1 MCGVRCGVRCSARC
15 GASLGHLVLGPSV
28 HPSLASSLRWSLQA
42 SEGPMHCV
50 VGSSEYFR
58 VHLLPRPL
66 VAHHAAPFRV
76 SFRSAL
82 VVPLLVGACHAAC
95 HSAPPSLCCAV
106 PFGARCAMLLGVCHA
121 FLRSA
126 LTICSPCCLLLL
138 SSALPVLGAVCP
150 RRFLAFPIFGICRFR
165 PWHLALPPLASP
177 SSGAQ

>member
-1 MCGVRCGVRCSARC
+1 MRCSARC

-82 VVPLLVGACHAAC
+82 VVPLPVGACHAAC
-95 HSAPPSLCCAV
+95 HSARPSLCCAV

-126 LTICSPCCLLLL
+126 LTICARRAACCC
-138 SSALPVLGAVCP
+138 CP
-150 RRFLAFPIFGICRFR
+150 RRFRSSARYVLGVSWRFPSLAFVASVLGT
-165 PWHLALPPLASP
+165 WHFNPSRRRLLEISLTSP
-177 SSGAQ
+177 T